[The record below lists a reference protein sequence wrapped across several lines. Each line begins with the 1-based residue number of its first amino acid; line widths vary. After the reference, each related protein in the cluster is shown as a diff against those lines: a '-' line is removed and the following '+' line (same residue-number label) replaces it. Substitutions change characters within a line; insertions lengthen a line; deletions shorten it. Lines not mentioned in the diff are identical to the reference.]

1 VPSVFALVYRF
12 VWSRSSVAGSAIL
25 LIGILHALAQVG
37 AAAST
42 RDPPTAATRSASA
55 RTASARAAAPPGAA
69 GATGATGVQAT
80 PEAPDRSRSGAP
92 GRATAVRVDVNAATA
107 AELERV
113 RGIGPALA
121 GRIVAA
127 RNSGGRFRD
136 TDDLRRRVRGIGES
150 NLRRMLASGL
160 VLQGPARVEPVQA
173 AARNRVELL
182 VGNSASKA
190 EPKSLGRIEEV
201 RCCQPPDAV
210 GMPASEGA
218 SAEAVGALGPDV
230 KRTKGQKR

>member
-1 VPSVFALVYRF
+1 MPSISVLCASDFAFVYRS
-12 VWSRSSVAGSAIL
+12 VWPRLSVRCRGIL
-25 LIGILHALAQVG
+25 LVGILNALAQVG
-37 AAAST
+37 AVASP
-42 RDPPTAATRSASA
+42 RDPAATATRPA
-55 RTASARAAAPPGAA
+55 TAQAAALP
-69 GATGATGVQAT
+69 
-80 PEAPDRSRSGAP
+80 GAP
-92 GRATAVRVDVNAATA
+92 GVSRRPPAVQVDVNAASA

-160 VLQGPARVEPVQA
+160 VLPGAARVEPVRA
-173 AARNRVELL
+173 AARAQVELL
-182 VGNSASKA
+182 VGNSVSKA

-210 GMPASEGA
+210 GMPAPEGPSGGA
-218 SAEAVGALGPDV
+218 SDASWPDP

>member
-1 VPSVFALVYRF
+1 MSSIFACCVTVFA
-12 VWSRSSVAGSAIL
+12 
-25 LIGILHALAQVG
+25 
-37 AAAST
+37 
-42 RDPPTAATRSASA
+42 
-55 RTASARAAAPPGAA
+55 
-69 GATGATGVQAT
+69 
-80 PEAPDRSRSGAP
+80 SGCLP
-92 GRATAVRVDVNAATA
+92 GRLRRPVGFQAMLLRVLLVGLATALTAVGGQASPREPLTKANQHTPVRPAAVKVDVNAATA

-160 VLQGPARVEPVQA
+160 DLQGPARVEPVRA
-173 AARNRVELL
+173 AARDRIELL

-201 RCCQPPDAV
+201 RCCQPPEAV
-210 GMPASEGA
+210 GMPASEGP
-218 SAEAVGALGPDV
+218 SADAGAAVGPET
-230 KRTKGQKR
+230 KRAKGQKR

>member
-1 VPSVFALVYRF
+1 MSSTFACCALVFVPGCWPVLLCRF
-12 VWSRSSVAGSAIL
+12 LGFQALQLRAFLVGL
-25 LIGILHALAQVG
+25 LIALAAM
-37 AAAST
+37 AAQASP
-42 RDPPTAATRSASA
+42 REPPTKAIQ
-55 RTASARAAAPPGAA
+55 AAPARP
-69 GATGATGVQAT
+69 
-80 PEAPDRSRSGAP
+80 P
-92 GRATAVRVDVNAATA
+92 AVRVDVNAATA

-160 VLQGPARVEPVQA
+160 VLPGPARVEPVRA
-173 AARNRVELL
+173 AARDQVELL

-190 EPKSLGRIEEV
+190 EPKSLGRV
-201 RCCQPPDAV
+201 DDLRCCQPADAA
-210 GMPASEGA
+210 GSPASDGP
-218 SAEAVGALGPDV
+218 SAEASGAMGPDP